1 MIKNIIYIIINI
13 ILFNNYYKFLFY
25 RKNVADYSA
34 SREKNDLGYLTFDL
48 QTDIL
53 FITQK
58 LWIYIYLL
66 YFLIIFYIKNIYNKH
81 AQ

>member
-1 MIKNIIYIIINI
+1 MVKINTIYLFMKINVLIIIH
-13 ILFNNYYKFLFY
+13 ILFC

-53 FITQK
+53 FYYIN
-58 LWIYIYLL
+58 IYLL
-66 YFLIIFYIKNIYNKH
+66 HFWIFWFLIF
-81 AQ
+81 

>member
-1 MIKNIIYIIINI
+1 MFKINTIYLFMKINILIIIHV
-13 ILFNNYYKFLFY
+13 LFC

-53 FITQK
+53 FYYIN
-58 LWIYIYLL
+58 IYLL
-66 YFLIIFYIKNIYNKH
+66 YF
-81 AQ
+81 

>member
-1 MIKNIIYIIINI
+1 MVKINTIYLFMKINVLVIIHV
-13 ILFNNYYKFLFY
+13 LFC

-53 FITQK
+53 FYYIN
-58 LWIYIYLL
+58 IYLL
-66 YFLIIFYIKNIYNKH
+66 YF
-81 AQ
+81 

>member
-1 MIKNIIYIIINI
+1 MVKINTIYLFMKINVLIIIHV
-13 ILFNNYYKFLFY
+13 LFC

-53 FITQK
+53 FYDINT
-58 LWIYIYLL
+58 YLL
-66 YFLIIFYIKNIYNKH
+66 YF
-81 AQ
+81 

>member
-1 MIKNIIYIIINI
+1 MVKINTIYLFMKINILIIIHV
-13 ILFNNYYKFLFY
+13 LFC

-53 FITQK
+53 FYDINT
-58 LWIYIYLL
+58 YLL
-66 YFLIIFYIKNIYNKH
+66 YF
-81 AQ
+81 

>member
-1 MIKNIIYIIINI
+1 MVKINTIYLFMKINVLIIIH
-13 ILFNNYYKFLFY
+13 ILFC

-53 FITQK
+53 FYYIN
-58 LWIYIYLL
+58 IYLL
-66 YFLIIFYIKNIYNKH
+66 HF
-81 AQ
+81 

>member
-1 MIKNIIYIIINI
+1 MIKINTIYLYMKINVLIIIHV
-13 ILFNNYYKFLFY
+13 LFC

-53 FITQK
+53 FYYIN
-58 LWIYIYLL
+58 IYLL
-66 YFLIIFYIKNIYNKH
+66 YF
-81 AQ
+81 

>member
-1 MIKNIIYIIINI
+1 MVKINTIYLFMKINVLIIIHV
-13 ILFNNYYKFLFY
+13 LFC

-53 FITQK
+53 FYYIN
-58 LWIYIYLL
+58 IYLL
-66 YFLIIFYIKNIYNKH
+66 YF
-81 AQ
+81 